1 MTNVVRIP
9 TTKKSSPRSARPTL
23 VRQFLIVL
31 QETDP
36 LVWRRI
42 QVPARYTFWD
52 LHVAIQ
58 DAMGWQD
65 CHLHEF
71 RLVDATESVIASIG
85 LPSDEDDPADRPTLP
100 GWTIPLATFFDRRA
114 LHSPPAVYA
123 YDFGDDWRHTL
134 IDEGLQPTTPGASYP
149 RCLAGG
155 GRCPPEDCG
164 GVDGYASLLDTL
176 GNPRHPEHKA
186 MLEWAGGPIDP
197 QAFDPSAMTFDNPK
211 RRWKQAF
218 GGK

>member
-1 MTNVVRIP
+1 MAQVIP
-9 TTKKSSPRSARPTL
+9 IRKKTPAPRAPRPSL

-71 RLVDATESVIASIG
+71 RIVDAAERAIASIG
-85 LPSDEDDPADRPTLP
+85 IPDEDGEPADRPMLP
-100 GWTIPLATFFDRRA
+100 GWEIPLAEFFDGRA
-114 LHSPPAVYA
+114 FHAPPALYA
-123 YDFGDDWRHTL
+123 YDFGDDWRHTI
-134 IDEGLQPTTPGASYP
+134 IDEGIRAKAAGLKYP
-149 RCLAGG
+149 RCLAGD

-164 GVDGYASLLDTL
+164 GVHGYASLLATL
-176 GNPRHPEHKA
+176 ANPRHPEHKT

-197 QAFDPSAMTFDNPK
+197 QVFDPSAVRFDSPK
-211 RRWKQAF
+211 RRWKRAF
-218 GGK
+218 EGQ